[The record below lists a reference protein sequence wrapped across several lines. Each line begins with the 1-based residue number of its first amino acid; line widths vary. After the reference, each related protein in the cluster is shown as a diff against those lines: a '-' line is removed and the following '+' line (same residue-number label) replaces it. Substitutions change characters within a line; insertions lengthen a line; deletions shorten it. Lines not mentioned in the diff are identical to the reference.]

1 MTGRM
6 RRASTALGQAVDSG
20 VLASPEATGGAPS
33 PLLSDGG
40 EERAPSVRPR
50 PDKPVRFT
58 LDLTPDMH
66 RFLKRFA
73 LEIEVDA
80 ARVMRAL
87 LIELRSDAQ
96 LAERVRTQA
105 WNDLRR

>member
-20 VLASPEATGGAPS
+20 GSLPAVTLGQGQPS
-33 PLLSDGG
+33 SSSDR
-40 EERAPSVRPR
+40 EEGNPSVRPR
-50 PDKPVRFT
+50 PEKPVRFT
-58 LDLTPDMH
+58 LDLTPDVH

-87 LIELRSDAQ
+87 LAELGTDAQ
-96 LAERVRTQA
+96 LAERVRSRTWA
-105 WNDLRR
+105 DLRP

>member
-20 VLASPEATGGAPS
+20 VLASPDARRGAVTFVD
-33 PLLSDGG
+33 DGG
-40 EERAPSVRPR
+40 EGRAPSVRPR

-87 LIELRSDAQ
+87 LTELRSDAQ